1 MSKEVTEKQLKKILE
16 TPFFPESLKPMT
28 NYFRTHDDCDGDRF
42 EGINVTIGNDS
53 DAWVGMVSKMSAC
66 RYRTYFG
73 GGLSPRTRN
82 ALLILALAIKLD
94 NDEHD
99 ISKG

>member
-1 MSKEVTEKQLKKILE
+1 MKEVTEKQLKKILE
-16 TPFFPESLKPMT
+16 TPFFPESIKPMIG
-28 NYFRTHDDCDGDRF
+28 YFRTHDDCDGDRSQ
-42 EGINVTIGNDS
+42 GISVAISNDS
-53 DAWVGMVSKMSAC
+53 DAWISINQRYNSC

-94 NDEHD
+94 NEERD
-99 ISKG
+99 ISKE